1 MDEEFTICG
10 KCGKQVP
17 PSQFCIYCG
26 YNLLKDRGKIQ
37 QSWEKPEEPQQ
48 FEPPAPVPIPSP
60 EENSFSRP
68 LAEGTIP
75 QYTVIPL
82 TESTSE
88 AQVTQAWSELLK
100 YQTWRIKLA
109 TIFTEEGIPT
119 RVFTKIWED
128 YGNEAARQRGKI
140 DENLEALKTDYEEK
154 RAELNDAEIK
164 LDELKVRVAIGEITE
179 SDLLI
184 RTPSIRADADSLRS
198 EVARLEEKMREK
210 EASRPSGSP
219 KEMFEHEQ
227 TARSLIANING
238 LVADGKL
245 SVELG
250 TKVGTELEEVRAFF
264 SSMVGDPGESDL
276 MNELETIDVRYK
288 VGEITLAEMES
299 LKRDVVAK
307 LESQWAN

>member
-1 MDEEFTICG
+1 M
-10 KCGKQVP
+10 
-17 PSQFCIYCG
+17 
-26 YNLLKDRGKIQ
+26 
-37 QSWEKPEEPQQ
+37 
-48 FEPPAPVPIPSP
+48 
-60 EENSFSRP
+60 
-68 LAEGTIP
+68 
-75 QYTVIPL
+75 
-82 TESTSE
+82 
-88 AQVTQAWSELLK
+88 
-100 YQTWRIKLA
+100 
-109 TIFTEEGIPT
+109 
-119 RVFTKIWED
+119 
-128 YGNEAARQRGKI
+128 
-140 DENLEALKTDYEEK
+140 
-154 RAELNDAEIK
+154 
-164 LDELKVRVAIGEITE
+164 RVAIGEITE
-179 SDLLI
+179 RDLLI